1 MKIEDFQHPKPAYGI
16 HPFWFWN
23 GELTNEEISNQL
35 KEMADKHVTGVYICA
50 RQGMEIPYLSD
61 RWFEKVEFAIET
73 AASYG
78 MDVWLYDEYPYP
90 SGMAGGEVTLEH
102 KDAKQ
107 TMLVHH
113 VEKVN
118 GEKRVSIPLPWGK
131 ILYAKAVPVKHNSEQ
146 LLWEKAIDLKL
157 KIGNLQVEHIYQKT
171 GLTAYNQ
178 RRFFTYGPKK
188 VLEWDLPQGDW
199 EIHCFIEEELED
211 FKYYGTFVDPLHK
224 EAIQTFIQVTHER
237 YLSKVGKHFGQ
248 TVKGMFTDETHLLG
262 RFPWSPQLVPYIKD
276 TYGYD
281 IREYLYLLI
290 TNGEHAAKVRYHYF
304 QSIHVLLR
312 DVYHKQIHDWCEK
325 AGIDYVAEVPSARMS
340 GQVYSHVPGGDSAHE
355 KLGRPLDWILK
366 KYFFSMRANPKM
378 ISALSN
384 QLNRDRTLIECFHS
398 VGWSMTLQ
406 DAKWMVDRL
415 AVLGINFFNFHAFF
429 YTLNSLVKHDAPPS
443 QFIQNPYWKYFKKL
457 GDYVSRISY
466 LMAQGEVVR
475 PIAVLDPTTSFW
487 TKMANPF
494 SSFSYVGE
502 CEEEKALLER
512 LKKDWA
518 DICLELTKAHKDY
531 DHLDPEILMEAK
543 IEDGKINIGKATY
556 KVLILPPMTNLEKRA
571 WDKIKLFLDQG
582 GSVVANGLLPS
593 EDIEEDT
600 SHYQEM
606 KQLFNGENCSESN
619 AFFIPF
625 SSHATDNI
633 KMLFN
638 LLDHILDEEVF
649 INVKDPSQSFLV
661 QHRKLDNSELLFITN
676 QEGDRHE
683 VSLGLY
689 KARENHAYF
698 LIDLE
703 KGERTHISSVFRD
716 GFRQIDLQFEPYQSY
731 MVQVEETSDQVI
743 SKSEGKSIEIASKQQ
758 WQLETQDEN
767 MVRFDSFLLEIL
779 GSDIQGCPVTAK
791 TFIDQ
796 CEDLAQNNML
806 PVSFKQLFGT
816 PMKLQLNYP
825 INVNY
830 KTNFIVEKMPAD
842 CTLVMDKNAI
852 SEGLSIFINN
862 HKVDPDSLQKM
873 FVYDHNNIVSDIRRY
888 LVEGEN
894 LIAIKGKI
902 HKDWDGVVDPVYFK
916 GDFGVQ
922 FNEEKTPIL
931 VEMPTTTHSLVGPFE
946 RLPFYAGTL
955 AFTRNIELDPPENT
969 SYRIT
974 IEEIDEIHD
983 VVEVMVNDVS
993 LGVKAWSPYIWE
1005 ASEGLLRKG
1014 ENKITVRII
1023 HTLAGLLEGKYF
1035 DYDKHELVDVREI
1048 D

>member
-1 MKIEDFQHPKPAYGI
+1 MNIQSFNQPNPEYGI

-23 GELTNEEISNQL
+23 GELTEEEISYQL

-50 RQGMEIPYLSD
+50 RQGMDVPYLSD
-61 RWFEKVEFAIET
+61 QWFDKVEYAIQI

-107 TMLVHH
+107 TNLVHH
-113 VEKVN
+113 AEKVN
-118 GEKRVSIPLPWGK
+118 GEQKVRITLPWGK
-131 ILYAKAVPVKHNSEQ
+131 ILFARAVPVKPDTKE
-146 LLWEKAIDLKL
+146 LKWEEAIDLKL
-157 KIGNLQVEHIYQKT
+157 KIGNSQVEHIYQKT

-188 VLEWDLPQGDW
+188 VLEWDAPNGSW
-199 EIHCFIEEELED
+199 EIHCFIEEEIED

-224 EAIQTFIQVTHER
+224 EAIQSFIQLTHDR
-237 YLSKVGKHFGQ
+237 YLEKLGPHFGK

-290 TNGEHAAKVRYHYF
+290 TDAKDYAKIRYHYF

-312 DVYHKQIHDWCEK
+312 DTYHKQIHDWCEK

-355 KLGRPLDWILK
+355 KLGRSLDWIFK
-366 KYFFSMRANPKM
+366 RYFFSMRANPKM

-384 QLNRDRTLIECFHS
+384 QLNRDRALIECFHS

-406 DAKWMVDRL
+406 DAKWMIDRL

-443 QFIQNPYWKYFKKL
+443 QFIQNPYWKHYRKL

-466 LMAQGEVVR
+466 LMSQGEVIR

-494 SSFSYVGE
+494 ASFSYAGE
-502 CEEEKALLER
+502 SEQEKATLEN
-512 LKKDWA
+512 LKNDWA
-518 DICLELTKAHKDY
+518 DICLELTKGYKDY
-531 DHLDPEILMEAK
+531 DHLDPEILWKAEIA
-543 IEDGKINIGKATY
+543 DGKIKIGKATY
-556 KVLILPPMTNLEKRA
+556 AVLILPPMTNLEKQA
-571 WDKIKLFLDQG
+571 WKQIKLFLQQG
-582 GSVVANGLLPS
+582 GTVIANGLLPY
-593 EDIEEDT
+593 EDIGEDT

-606 KQLFNGENCSESN
+606 KQLFDEDDNKSQVN
-619 AFFIPF
+619 AYFIPF
-625 SSHATDNI
+625 SNASEKT
-633 KMLFN
+633 KPLFS
-638 LLDHILDEEVF
+638 LLENILDEEVF
-649 INVKDPSQSFLV
+649 VDVKDQSQSFLV
-661 QHRKLDNSELLFITN
+661 QHRKLDDSELLFVTN
-676 QEGDRHE
+676 QEEGRHE

-689 KARENHAYF
+689 KAKENHAYY

-703 KGERTHISSVFRD
+703 RGERTLMSSVFRD
-716 GFRQIDLQFEPYQSY
+716 GFSQIDLQFEPYQSY
-731 MVQVEETSDQVI
+731 MVQIEKNSDPIATSE
-743 SKSEGKSIEIASKQQ
+743 KEGKIIEIASKQE
-758 WQLETQDEN
+758 WQMETKEKN
-767 MVRFDSFLLEIL
+767 IVRFDSFHLNIA
-779 GSDIQGCPVTAK
+779 GSEVQQSQVTAK

-796 CEDLAQNNML
+796 CEDLSKNNSL

-816 PMKLQLNYP
+816 PMKLHLNYP
-825 INVNY
+825 IEVNY
-830 KTNFIVEKMPAD
+830 QTNFIVENMPTD
-842 CTLVMDKNAI
+842 CTLMMDRKAI
-852 SEGLSIFINN
+852 SEDLSIYIN
-862 HKVDPDSLQKM
+862 HQKIDTESFQQM
-873 FVYDHNNIVSDIRRY
+873 FVYDHNNIVSDIRRH
-888 LVEGEN
+888 LLEGEN
-894 LIAIKGKI
+894 LIAIKGKVY
-902 HKDWDGVVDPVYFK
+902 KDWDGVVDPIYFR

-931 VEMPTTTHSLVGPFE
+931 VEKPTTAHSLIGPFE

-955 AFTRNIELDPPENT
+955 EFTRNIELNPENT
-969 SYRIT
+969 SYQIN
-974 IEEIDEIHD
+974 IEEIDDIHD

-993 LGVKAWSPYIWE
+993 LGVKAWSPYVWE
-1005 ASEGLLRKG
+1005 ISGDLLRNG
-1014 ENKITVRII
+1014 ENKIAIQITN
-1023 HTLAGLLEGKYF
+1023 TLAGLLEGKYF
-1035 DYDKHELVDVREI
+1035 DYKKHELIDVRDTE
-1048 D
+1048 